1 MPVGS
6 FPAVLGH
13 EGAGIVR
20 QVGSGVK
27 AASLKP
33 GDAVMLSFRTC
44 QSCEACKAGRCGA
57 CPLMTEMNFVR
68 SRRDTSARPPF
79 SLPDG
84 KAVHGQFFGQ
94 SSFSK
99 MAIVAE
105 QSVTKCDVTIEEMRY
120 LAPLGCGYLTGAGT
134 VLNALKPSHNSKI
147 AVLGVGAVG
156 MAAVMAAKVVGVSEI
171 IAVDIFDAKLDL
183 ARSIGATQTVN
194 TKQFPDFVG
203 KIRETFQDGVD
214 YVLDTTGNAGLLG
227 SSIGILAHEG
237 TLALVGAP
245 RPGSKFEVDAL
256 DLLTTCKRIIG
267 VIEGYSDPKKVC
279 TLRELFEA
287 QADFSSWFL
296 NLCSYTGQESF
307 QWTVSQRF
315 ILQIPLIKPSRI

>member
-1 MPVGS
+1 MPIGS

-20 QVGSGVK
+20 QVGSGVN
-27 AASLKP
+27 AGSLKP

-105 QSVTKCDVTIEEMRY
+105 QSVTKCDVTVEEMQY

-134 VLNALKPSHNSKI
+134 VLNALKPSHSSKI

-156 MAAVMAAKVVGVSEI
+156 MAAVMAAKVVGVAEI
-171 IAVDIFDAKLDL
+171 IAVDVFDAKLDL
-183 ARSIGATQTVN
+183 ARSVGATQTVN

-214 YVLDTTGNAGLLG
+214 YVLDTTGNAALLG

-279 TLRELFEA
+279 TPLELFE
-287 QADFSSWFL
+287 DERPL
-296 NLCSYTGQESF
+296 
-307 QWTVSQRF
+307 SQPKLTF
-315 ILQIPLIKPSRI
+315 PVGS